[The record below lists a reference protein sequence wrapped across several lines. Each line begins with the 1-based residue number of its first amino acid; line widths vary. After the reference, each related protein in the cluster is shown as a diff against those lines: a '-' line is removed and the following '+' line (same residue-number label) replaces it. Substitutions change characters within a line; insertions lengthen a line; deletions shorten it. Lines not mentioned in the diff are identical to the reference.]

1 MRSIGRVASLVALV
15 LSLAAGSVCA
25 QTAGTIVAVTVYQG
39 QALVTREVRLE
50 AKTGPQEFTVQQ
62 LPEMIVPDSLY
73 ATGGDGLTIR
83 AVRYRASAVAED
95 VRPEVKAIDDQIK
108 EKMRQQRKTESEIAV
123 LQSRTGF
130 LDNLEQ
136 FAADKATAEMD
147 KGTLNPAAL
156 TETAEFIFTQRDE
169 IATKTLELENTKE
182 TVAEELV
189 VLQRQRAELAGP
201 GSRTLREAVLFLDA
215 AAAGPTSLRLSY
227 LVAGVG
233 WAPAYS
239 ARLNEARDL
248 VALQYHALVTQ
259 MSGEDWPGVNLT
271 LSTSNPDMRA
281 AAPLLSPLQIA
292 LVAGGEAG
300 GPEDAQAYAQAKQM
314 LQQQMRAPRS
324 SGFRGEKGDKGDMGG
339 MMGPGMGMPGMGPT
353 PPATQSGADEDIFD
367 LNLLAARLQNTELT
381 APDEAV
387 KTARILGAGR
397 VEGMSVDYPIEGQI
411 SIESRRDQQMF
422 HIATVDLTPQLVH
435 TAVPLLTEYVYRS
448 VECTNASDYP
458 FLPGPYSAYLQGAFA
473 GRGHLPLVA
482 QGQGVTMGFGTET
495 RLRASRELEEK
506 TTTVRGGNKV
516 VQYTYTL
523 RLSNYMETPARVQL
537 WDRIPKAPN
546 NQVTVTL
553 VEPNPA
559 LSQDPLYLAQH
570 RPRGLLR
577 WDLEV
582 PAKASGADAF
592 KLTYQLQIELDKNYD
607 IGELPDTVAEDMRR
621 DLDVMRSINEAA
633 SAAQ

>member
-50 AKTGPQEFTVQQ
+50 AKAGPQEFTVQQ

-201 GSRTLREAVLFLDA
+201 GSRTLLEAVLFLDA

>member
-215 AAAGPTSLRLSY
+215 DAAGPTSLRLSY

-324 SGFRGEKGDKGDMGG
+324 SGFRGEKGDKGD
-339 MMGPGMGMPGMGPT
+339 MGMPGMGPT